1 MYPNVRDENSTS
13 MISDKCQE
21 QWKNMV
27 YLSENICNFIL
38 FHHQQ
43 HYHTFISDEAS
54 SNHLL
59 KILYWEWYEIVIL
72 GSNTIIINKNIYS
85 LSIEV
90 YKGRIKIGY
99 FMNILS
105 RLSSTFYN
113 HIKIL
118 DKLSIHLRI
127 QMRGRMFVCLFNVAY
142 IITKLHFRL

>member
-27 YLSENICNFIL
+27 YLSENICNFIF

-59 KILYWEWYEIVIL
+59 KILYWEWYVFVIL
-72 GSNTIIINKNIYS
+72 GSDTIIIYMNMYS
-85 LSIEV
+85 LIEIF
-90 YKGRIKIGY
+90 KRRIQIHHFLY
-99 FMNILS
+99 ILS